1 VSVTCQ
7 PKCQIAVCG
16 DVAGAVATL
25 LNRTRTSFGA
35 ASADRPPQL
44 AFADFGNCLA

>member
-1 VSVTCQ
+1 VTCQ

-25 LNRTRTSFGA
+25 VNRIRTLFGA
-35 ASADRPPQL
+35 LRAGRPPQR
-44 AFADFGNCLA
+44 AFDDVWNCLV